1 MRIRASPTFDPDVG
15 ADLYTTNGDT
25 NDHMYKST
33 KTISF
38 TPEGTAAATG
48 SVFAFQDNEADVQA
62 EFERHVQFALDLAR
76 SAPDPTHPKSH
87 LGNKPANFVVDKFGV
102 SYGNPQTVQVNA
114 RRDLGP
120 IELHYRVNGGR
131 TRTASTSEWQG
142 GKRYGGEGD
151 YWYHRMR
158 GQVTGTKRGDNV
170 EVWFS
175 AEKHHAKSDSF
186 TYNVRSDSGA
196 RVLVLAVE
204 DYTGNSALP
213 AYSDT
218 TKPNYLDYYGKALAA
233 NGVDYDVYDYDAMQR
248 KAPDPLGVLSH
259 YDAVIWETGND
270 NVTRESATPGV
281 SDAQA
286 WETIMSVRDFVNEG
300 GRVSVSGVNAGRQWD
315 LVEYPT
321 EGLPNSY
328 CDGDLQT
335 TDNGKCNP
343 LSNDFA
349 QYYLGAYLR
358 SDAGGQD
365 QDGNIF
371 PVAGTPGG
379 PLDGLTFDMNGADS
393 AGNQGGERSRDRQL
407 PGHLERPA
415 EGPVSA
421 VRERPGGRLAAGGRR
436 GVRPAHGIEVHVLP
450 EGGSGLQA
458 HDAHG
463 RPDGRD
469 RLAAGEPVLLDVVQ
483 HGGRLGLRVRRG
495 PDDQPGRQRRRGF
508 HDAAGRQRAHERQH
522 RLELPGGLVG
532 APPDH
537 WSTTR
542 RWSRTAL
549 AMTTTSACRPARP
562 ARGTPRPA
570 TRAAGRTGRST

>member
-1 MRIRASPTFDPDVG
+1 M
-15 ADLYTTNGDT
+15 
-25 NDHMYKST
+25 
-33 KTISF
+33 
-38 TPEGTAAATG
+38 
-48 SVFAFQDNEADVQA
+48 
-62 EFERHVQFALDLAR
+62 
-76 SAPDPTHPKSH
+76 
-87 LGNKPANFVVDKFGV
+87 
-102 SYGNPQTVQVNA
+102 
-114 RRDLGP
+114 
-120 IELHYRVNGGR
+120 
-131 TRTASTSEWQG
+131 
-142 GKRYGGEGD
+142 
-151 YWYHRMR
+151 
-158 GQVTGTKRGDNV
+158 

-175 AEKHHAKSDSF
+175 LAKKHEKSDSF

-213 AYSDT
+213 AYADT
-218 TKPNYLDYYGKALAA
+218 TKPNYLDYYGQALAD
-233 NGVDYDVYDYDAMQR
+233 NGVAYDVYDYDAMGR

-281 SDAQA
+281 SDAEA

-335 TDNGKCNP
+335 TDGGKCNP

-379 PLDGLTFDMNGADS
+379 PLDGLTLQTERRGQRREP
-393 AGNQGGERSRDRQL
+393 GRQRSRDRQL
-407 PGHLERPA
+407 PGHVEHPRQGALP
-415 EGPVSA
+415 A
-421 VRERPGGRLAAGGRR
+421 VRERPGGRLAAVGRR
-436 GVRPAHGIEVHVLP
+436 GVRPAL
-450 EGGSGLQA
+450 
-458 HDAHG
+458 
-463 RPDGRD
+463 RD
-469 RLAAGEPVLLDVVQ
+469 RSTCTPRLADQGYKRLTRTVDLTGVDRRGAGEPVLLDVVQ

-495 PDDQPGRQRRRGF
+495 PHGGPGRL
-508 HDAAGRQRAHERQH
+508 HDAAGRNGHTSDNTGSSCPEGWAELHPIMEHYQTLIENGPGNDDNECLPSTGTPPGAWNAASGNSGGWKNWSIDLSAYRGKQVEVSIVFATDWGTTPVPGAMIDDTTVTAGSNVSQTSFETQGDLGGWTIRGPHAGQPVGERQ
-522 RLELPGGLVG
+522 RLDPVR
-532 APPDH
+532 PDPVRG
-537 WSTTR
+537 R
-542 RWSRTAL
+542 RGHGDRL
-549 AMTTTSACRPARP
+549 RDDVRLRP
-562 ARGTPRPA
+562 RGS
-570 TRAAGRTGRST
+570 GRSGQPRGPDGPHPGPPVAVANG